1 MWLDPKDFEDYDK
14 LHDLIKLGQEIV
26 INPDGTPFDIKQVS
40 KEFKQFIAEDSK
52 DIDWE
57 SLTIYQ
63 KVPSIDIIAHKIDP
77 RYELLK
83 QKLSEVPA
91 ITQAVINFIG
101 PNSITP
107 YHCDNQVYDTDIA
120 TNTGVQASNVLGDT
134 YQIMMGLYIP
144 PFENGEIGLAFL
156 HDNGADT
163 RGWRSG
169 EIVAFDGSYD
179 HSGWNRTNEVRI
191 SLFID
196 VVQSSFKKTN
206 V

>member
-1 MWLDPKDFEDYDK
+1 MWLDYKDFEDYEK
-14 LHDLIKLGQEIV
+14 LYDLIKLGQEIV
-26 INPDGTPFDIKQVS
+26 INPDGTPFDIKQIP
-40 KEFKQFIAEDSK
+40 KEYKQFIAEDSK

-77 RYELLK
+77 RYEVLR
-83 QKLSEVPA
+83 QKLSEIPS
-91 ITQAVINFIG
+91 ITQAVINWIG

-107 YHCDNQVYDTDIA
+107 MHCDNQVYDTDIA

-144 PFENGEIGLAFL
+144 QFDNMESGLMFKHSPEDKRTWRTNEI
-156 HDNGADT
+156 
-163 RGWRSG
+163 
-169 EIVAFDGSYD
+169 IAFDGSYE
-179 HSGWNRTNEVRI
+179 HSGWNLTNEVRI

-196 VVQSSFKKTN
+196 VVKSSWKK
-206 V
+206 